1 MLSTHIDV
9 IFNATLKNVKINR
22 KQTENNCR
30 KSENHS
36 TPIFSLFLY
45 FSEQP
50 MSLIFGQIA
59 ATHTKLM
66 SIVRL
71 STAAASLKKLEKDI
85 THTCRLLI
93 LSLSKNPVWLLL
105 AAHWI
110 YECAMCVCVT
120 YIAAWYVS

>member
-45 FSEQP
+45 FFRTADVFDIWPNSRNAHKTNVHCPIVHCRRVAEE
-50 MSLIFGQIA
+50 IGERYY
-59 ATHTKLM
+59 TH
-66 SIVRL
+66 L
-71 STAAASLKKLEKDI
+71 SFI
-85 THTCRLLI
+85 NFI
-93 LSLSKNPVWLLL
+93 
-105 AAHWI
+105 I
-110 YECAMCVCVT
+110 
-120 YIAAWYVS
+120 I